1 MSDKKIKEEYIRV
14 LSKIKLNEEKKEEL
28 MKITDDKKVS
38 DKNKN
43 FRLKYVLGLAILVM
57 VFYGG
62 YRFISQFGGE
72 NVSIESISIAK
83 PEELKVEDMKVDY
96 KEKSKVEKEMEEFSF
111 DSFQKLLK
119 NNKNKNM
126 VYSPFSYNSA
136 MGLLCASSGDETKKI
151 LQEGLKIKDF
161 KLYEKN
167 YRAVVAGIEKGD
179 ASKVV
184 NSLWL
189 NKDIKPNMK
198 TIKNLA
204 DNFYSHFY
212 KVDFSKKATYEQ
224 MSKFVEDATK
234 GKLKFDTQDMEPDG
248 GTVAI
253 FLNSIYTKVSWAKQF
268 EKENSQSGKFKT
280 GKESIDLEFM
290 NGTDKGKYFK
300 NDNYEIGTKDF
311 QKGYFAMFIKPNG
324 DINEVL
330 KRESL
335 SDVVAKFN
343 KIETHNEID
352 LYLPKFEI
360 YSKHNLKQ
368 LSEDMGMGKIFD
380 EADIT
385 PLGDMGKSF
394 ISKIIQGVK
403 VSMDEKGVEGAA
415 YTRADAMKMMAPVF
429 EESKIKELKLDS
441 PFIFVIYHGNT
452 PIYMG
457 LVENPT
463 K

>member
-1 MSDKKIKEEYIRV
+1 
-14 LSKIKLNEEKKEEL
+14 
-28 MKITDDKKVS
+28 
-38 DKNKN
+38 
-43 FRLKYVLGLAILVM
+43 
-57 VFYGG
+57 
-62 YRFISQFGGE
+62 
-72 NVSIESISIAK
+72 
-83 PEELKVEDMKVDY
+83 
-96 KEKSKVEKEMEEFSF
+96 
-111 DSFQKLLK
+111 
-119 NNKNKNM
+119 
-126 VYSPFSYNSA
+126 
-136 MGLLCASSGDETKKI
+136 
-151 LQEGLKIKDF
+151 
-161 KLYEKN
+161 
-167 YRAVVAGIEKGD
+167 
-179 ASKVV
+179 
-184 NSLWL
+184 
-189 NKDIKPNMK
+189 
-198 TIKNLA
+198 
-204 DNFYSHFY
+204 
-212 KVDFSKKATYEQ
+212 
-224 MSKFVEDATK
+224 
-234 GKLKFDTQDMEPDG
+234 
-248 GTVAI
+248 
-253 FLNSIYTKVSWAKQF
+253 
-268 EKENSQSGKFKT
+268 
-280 GKESIDLEFM
+280 M

-415 YTRADAMKMMAPVF
+415 YTRADAMKMMASVF

>member
-1 MSDKKIKEEYIRV
+1 MSDKRIKEEYIRV

-43 FRLKYVLGLAILVM
+43 FKLKYVLGLAVLVM
-57 VFYGG
+57 VFYVG
-62 YRFISQFGGE
+62 YRFISKFGGE
-72 NVSIESISIAK
+72 NVDMEGISMAK
-83 PEELKVEDMKVDY
+83 PQELKDEDMNVDY
-96 KEKSKVEKEMEEFSF
+96 KEKMKVEKEMEEFSF

-136 MGLLCASSGDETKKI
+136 MGLLCASSGEETKKI

-167 YRAVVAGIEKGD
+167 YRAAVAGIEMGD

-189 NKDIKPNMK
+189 NEKIKPNMK

-224 MSKFVEDATK
+224 MSKFIEESTK
-234 GKLKFDTQDMEPDG
+234 GKLKLDTQDMEPND

-253 FLNSIYTKVSWAKQF
+253 FLNSIYTKVSWAKPF
-268 EKENSQSGKFKT
+268 EKANSETGKFKT
-280 GKESIDLEFM
+280 GKESVDLEFM
-290 NGTDKGKYFK
+290 NGTDTGKYFK

-311 QKGYFAMFIKPNG
+311 QKGYFAMFIKLNG

-335 SDVVAKFN
+335 SDVIAKFN
-343 KIETHNEID
+343 KTETHNEIN

-380 EADIT
+380 KVDIT
-385 PLGDMGKSF
+385 PLGDTGNAF
-394 ISKIIQGVK
+394 VSKIIQGVK
-403 VSMDEKGVEGAA
+403 VSVDEKGFEGAA
-415 YTRADAMKMMAPVF
+415 YTRVDTLKSAAPIK
-429 EESKIKELKLDS
+429 EETGVKELKLDS
-441 PFIFVIYHGNT
+441 PFIFVIYHRNT
-452 PIYMG
+452 PLYMG

>member
-1 MSDKKIKEEYIRV
+1 
-14 LSKIKLNEEKKEEL
+14 
-28 MKITDDKKVS
+28 
-38 DKNKN
+38 
-43 FRLKYVLGLAILVM
+43 
-57 VFYGG
+57 
-62 YRFISQFGGE
+62 
-72 NVSIESISIAK
+72 
-83 PEELKVEDMKVDY
+83 
-96 KEKSKVEKEMEEFSF
+96 
-111 DSFQKLLK
+111 
-119 NNKNKNM
+119 
-126 VYSPFSYNSA
+126 
-136 MGLLCASSGDETKKI
+136 
-151 LQEGLKIKDF
+151 
-161 KLYEKN
+161 
-167 YRAVVAGIEKGD
+167 
-179 ASKVV
+179 
-184 NSLWL
+184 
-189 NKDIKPNMK
+189 
-198 TIKNLA
+198 
-204 DNFYSHFY
+204 
-212 KVDFSKKATYEQ
+212 
-224 MSKFVEDATK
+224 
-234 GKLKFDTQDMEPDG
+234 MEPDG

-343 KIETHNEID
+343 KIETHDEID